1 MKQWAIITYKHGI
14 YELPND
20 LGLSQLCHMKT
31 RVSFKYFVSY
41 CSCSMHACIRS
52 SRILKLQSDLFA
64 RHKQGIQPPIP
75 RQCWPARSRQLWQ
88 QIAGFAKSHA
98 MRACAPTWPTRQSA
112 GAPPFLRANAPRVC
126 QLIIF
131 TCQRA
136 IRGPSALTWRAKVPK
151 GMPIFQTLLRELSI
165 LYYYIKNSTF
175 YLIL

>member
-1 MKQWAIITYKHGI
+1 
-14 YELPND
+14 
-20 LGLSQLCHMKT
+20 
-31 RVSFKYFVSY
+31 
-41 CSCSMHACIRS
+41 
-52 SRILKLQSDLFA
+52 
-64 RHKQGIQPPIP
+64 
-75 RQCWPARSRQLWQ
+75 
-88 QIAGFAKSHA
+88 

-175 YLIL
+175 YLILQLYIPYVYVWYIKIVLYFISILHVMLKKSVWIFNFFLIFLFFALQFEIKKTCFLYVTSKKGFLKFSTAKITKQNKEYVQILWFS

>member
-1 MKQWAIITYKHGI
+1 
-14 YELPND
+14 
-20 LGLSQLCHMKT
+20 
-31 RVSFKYFVSY
+31 
-41 CSCSMHACIRS
+41 
-52 SRILKLQSDLFA
+52 
-64 RHKQGIQPPIP
+64 
-75 RQCWPARSRQLWQ
+75 
-88 QIAGFAKSHA
+88 
-98 MRACAPTWPTRQSA
+98 MRACAPTRPTRQSA

-175 YLIL
+175 YLILQLYIPYVYVWYIKIVLYFISILHVMLKKSVWIFNFFKFFYFLLFSLKLKRPAFYTLQVRRVFSNFPQLK

>member
-1 MKQWAIITYKHGI
+1 
-14 YELPND
+14 
-20 LGLSQLCHMKT
+20 
-31 RVSFKYFVSY
+31 
-41 CSCSMHACIRS
+41 
-52 SRILKLQSDLFA
+52 
-64 RHKQGIQPPIP
+64 
-75 RQCWPARSRQLWQ
+75 
-88 QIAGFAKSHA
+88 

-175 YLIL
+175 YLILQLYIPYVYVWYIKIVLYFISILHVMLKKSVWIFNFFKFFYFLLFSLKLKRPAFYTLQVRRVFSNFPQLK